1 MEVLVNYIEHLV
13 EEQLTEYLTKN
24 KNLCTCDKCR
34 LDMKAYTL
42 NKLKPQYIVTDK
54 GYVYQKIEEMRLQ
67 YNIDILK
74 TIVEA
79 ANVIRK
85 NPRHK

>member
-1 MEVLVNYIEHLV
+1 MEVLINYIEHLV
-13 EEQLTEYLTKN
+13 EEQLGEYLN
-24 KNLCTCDKCR
+24 KREDLCKCEKCQ

-79 ANVIRK
+79 ANVVKK